1 MEGYRVG
8 GRIGR
13 GRDGGRGEVRVR
25 GPRSE
30 ETLELFGAHHSLMM
44 SSESSSEESDPR

>member
-1 MEGYRVG
+1 MEGYGVG

-25 GPRSE
+25 GPKSVLNC
-30 ETLELFGAHHSLMM
+30 LELITHS
-44 SSESSSEESDPR
+44 